1 MKKQYLILLAFMIL
15 VEFISTHS
23 ITKISKVNCD
33 PSGKQTFDLEVTPD
47 GEITDLTEFKVTLKN
62 DEGELTAACTLE
74 ELSSDNPKESD
85 IDDNIEDSNE
95 AKSDEENELSD
106 LASNAPDLSNQ
117 INESDK
123 DENEDDKNDSSSSGS
138 SGSSSSAKPSG
149 SSSSGSSGSS
159 SSGSSGSSSSGSS
172 GSSSSAKPSGSSS
185 SAKPSGSSS
194 SGSTGTRRLQE
205 KPGDIIPV
213 TYVCSLDSLVKP
225 GSYNLEKADNEN
237 LNITTNFPIELP
249 PCSSDMISSD
259 EGSDLEGKSEEL
271 IEDLKRAYIKLSFR
285 QVLDFD
291 KTNFKFNFIGLTT
304 DNIDAGTKITFMII
318 IILGKGN
325 KPEPVEVTCS
335 NNLDAKVDG
344 SSNPVAVVSFECKIP
359 EKETEGLESIEIA
372 SSEFVAGLPANKT
385 LLNPVL
391 TDAAIEAKLLDKKA
405 TMEPPTLAKF
415 EGKITN
421 EMINEGKFE
430 FSLELVEIPEFL
442 KLESTFEMPLVFPE
456 GIVLVFTIIEIKDT
470 TVTFS
475 VEIKG
480 EVNDQPL
487 VLEQTVISIQGK
499 EAFIF
504 PGFATEKIT
513 TEGVKEDS
521 DKILSSDEGSDLEG
535 KSSDNEISSDKD
547 SSDNAGEEGKSDEEK
562 GESNELSSDESTDE
576 EGKSSDNVTSSD
588 ESGESSDKAGS
599 SDEESTTTGQISTTG
614 TNGTSPNSDSVI
626 SDKGNSDEPTPEELK
641 EDALERAEIFITFR
655 QISGFAF
662 VPGTVSFNF
671 FALITQSLNVPY
683 QIKLLVNLITV
694 EGMDDQPTEIECSLD
709 SSVEVK
715 EGETK
720 QASFKCEK
728 KDLDK
733 SKVYTGLRLNS
744 SDSIAGIPTDDETAL
759 NPALTDDAIAN
770 GEVKDYSKPEQAEIP
785 PSFTFDSMDE
795 QECSKDGKF
804 LIKGTLSEG
813 KKING
818 QFSIPLTYPE
828 GITLTCSFEDQDIQC
843 IADKELDDSVI
854 IEQMV
859 ISEGG
864 EELFI
869 LQKVIQDSMSCA
881 NGLKVQAEEKTNVA
895 VSFRQVCKIEEKP
908 SGFSFFFFAFVNK
921 NLPQSYV
928 LEINVIVMIGGSP
941 VEKVAKCTLKEA
953 VTVTGSPVQG
963 DFECEVA
970 LESGEKAETKD
981 LSLSPNNGN
990 IGGCAELT
998 PEELSPSATD
1008 EAIKNGEISDFS
1020 LPENKNKVPPSFT
1033 ISTMNFAKCAS
1044 KGKIKVEGE
1053 FSEEIK
1059 EEMTFELPFSFPA
1072 AKVKC
1077 TVESATAKQKVEIVC
1092 KMQKVKK
1099 SLMFKQLII
1108 EPRLLKKKR
1117 AEMLYVQKAN
1127 IELEEEGIKC
1137 ENYNDIKLQLAKR
1150 RKENAKFSFIQIG
1163 RPTGFNFWFFLAL
1176 TKKLPTVEF
1185 TSMTIEVTL
1194 TIEKNRRRNL
1204 DTVELDDDTTIK
1216 CTPNKDQGT
1225 ENSCPLNCEGKGSN
1239 PVAVEFE
1246 DDKISGAP
1254 DKVTI
1259 DTNPNPDYSKKT
1271 ALEEFDK
1278 LPSLTVTNIASNN
1291 CSNTGKY
1298 IIEGTFTGT
1307 LNNANDMT
1315 IPFDSPD
1322 SSGLC
1327 NLEVESNNFK
1337 LNCENKEEFDVS
1349 EIMLSPKVVYDKS
1362 GNEALFK
1369 ISNDFTAPKPF
1380 ACAIGNLTTSEPD
1393 STISSLIIISTDII
1407 NGTEPASEGLKRFT
1421 KNSKSGLSGGA
1432 IAGIVVACVVAIA
1445 IVGAVF
1451 AISKSSAAAAGAA
1464 NAASVDNTTSINKF
1478 NLEETN
1484 PNVV

>member
-138 SGSSSSAKPSG
+138 
-149 SSSSGSSGSS
+149 
-159 SSGSSGSSSSGSS
+159 
-172 GSSSSAKPSGSSS
+172 SGSSS

-576 EGKSSDNVTSSD
+576 EGKSSDNATSSD

-614 TNGTSPNSDSVI
+614 TNETSPSSDSVS

-804 LIKGTLSEG
+804 FIKGTLSEE

-908 SGFSFFFFAFVNK
+908 SGFSFFFFALVNK

-981 LSLSPNNGN
+981 LSLSPNNNN

-1127 IELEEEGIKC
+1127 IELEKEEGIKC

-1278 LPSLTVTNIASNN
+1278 LPSLTVTNITSNN

-1327 NLEVESNNFK
+1327 DLEVESNNFK

>member
-1 MKKQYLILLAFMIL
+1 MKKQALILFAFMIL
-15 VEFISTHS
+15 VELISTHS
-23 ITKISKVNCD
+23 ITKISNANCD
-33 PSGKQTFDLEVTPD
+33 PSGKETFDLEVTPEGD
-47 GEITDLTEFKVTLKN
+47 ITQLTEFKVTLKKE
-62 DEGELTAACTLE
+62 DEKLTASASCILE
-74 ELSSDNPKESD
+74 ELSSDMLKVSD
-85 IDDNIEDSNE
+85 TDSNIEDSADN
-95 AKSDEENELSD
+95 ASDFESEKKENEKGEKKE
-106 LASNAPDLSNQ
+106 
-117 INESDK
+117 NESGKKEGESGKEGEGDK
-123 DENEDDKNDSSSSGS
+123 KEGKSGKEKESGDKKEGESGKK
-138 SGSSSSAKPSG
+138 GEG
-149 SSSSGSSGSS
+149 EGER
-159 SSGSSGSSSSGSS
+159 
-172 GSSSSAKPSGSSS
+172 
-185 SAKPSGSSS
+185 
-194 SGSTGTRRLQE
+194 RRLQE
-205 KPGDIIPV
+205 KVIPI
-213 TYVCSLDSLVKP
+213 TFVCTLDSLIKP
-225 GSYNLEKADNEN
+225 GSYSLEKPDKEA
-237 LNITTNFPIELP
+237 LKITTTDPIELP

-259 EGSDLEGKSEEL
+259 EGSDLEVKSEEL
-271 IEDLKRAYIKLSFR
+271 IDDLKRAEIKLSFR

-291 KTNFKFNFIGLTT
+291 KTKFNFIGLTT
-304 DNIDAGTKITFMII
+304 EKIEAKTEIIFMIYLK
-318 IILGKGN
+318 LGKEKQS
-325 KPEPVEVTCS
+325 KPVDVKCV
-335 NNLDAKVDG
+335 NNLAAEVSDK
-344 SSNPVAVVSFECKIP
+344 NPIAIVSFECSIP
-359 EKETEGLESIEIA
+359 VEYEYQKDFDSIEIA
-372 SSEFVAGLPANKT
+372 SSEFVAGLPVDET

-391 TDAAIEAKLLDKKA
+391 TDAEIKEDPSKNKT
-405 TMEPPTLAKF
+405 TMEPPTLADFKG
-415 EGKITN
+415 EITN
-421 EMINEGKFE
+421 EMIKEGKFE
-430 FSLELVEIPEFL
+430 FSIELGLEKPEL
-442 KLESTFEMPLVFPE
+442 QGSTFKMPLVFPE
-456 GIVLVFTIIEIKDT
+456 GIVLEFTILEVKGT
-470 TVTFS
+470 KVSFS
-475 VEIKG
+475 VEIIG
-480 EVNDQPL
+480 EVNEQPL
-487 VLEQTVISIQGK
+487 VLEQTIIIINGE
-499 EAFIF
+499 EAFIL
-504 PGFATEKIT
+504 PGIVTEKIT

-521 DKILSSDEGSDLEG
+521 NNILTSDEEG
-535 KSSDNEISSDKD
+535 KSSDNELSSDKD

-562 GESNELSSDESTDE
+562 GESDELSSDESTDE
-576 EGKSSDNVTSSD
+576 EGKSSDNATSSD

-614 TNGTSPNSDSVI
+614 TNETSPSSDSVS

-908 SGFSFFFFAFVNK
+908 SGFSFFFFALVNK

-1204 DTVELDDDTTIK
+1204 DTVELDEDTTIK

-1307 LNNANDMT
+1307 LNSANDMT

-1327 NLEVESNNFK
+1327 DLEVESNNFK

-1407 NGTEPASEGLKRFT
+1407 NGTEPASEGQKRFT
-1421 KNSKSGLSGGA
+1421 KNSKSGLGGGA

-1451 AISKSSAAAAGAA
+1451 AISKSSAAVAGAT

>member
-1 MKKQYLILLAFMIL
+1 MKKQALILFAFMIL
-15 VEFISTHS
+15 VELISTHS
-23 ITKISKVNCD
+23 ITKISNANCD
-33 PSGKQTFDLEVTPD
+33 PSGKETFDLEVTPEGD
-47 GEITDLTEFKVTLKN
+47 ITQLTEFKLTLKN
-62 DEGELTAACTLE
+62 EDEKLTASASCILE
-74 ELSSDNPKESD
+74 ELSSDMSKVSD
-85 IDDNIEDSNE
+85 TDSNIEDSADN
-95 AKSDEENELSD
+95 ASDFESEKKENESGEKKE
-106 LASNAPDLSNQ
+106 
-117 INESDK
+117 NESGKKEGESGKEGEGDK
-123 DENEDDKNDSSSSGS
+123 KEGESGKEKESGDKKEGESGKEGEGDGES
-138 SGSSSSAKPSG
+138 KGER
-149 SSSSGSSGSS
+149 
-159 SSGSSGSSSSGSS
+159 
-172 GSSSSAKPSGSSS
+172 
-185 SAKPSGSSS
+185 
-194 SGSTGTRRLQE
+194 RRLQE
-205 KPGDIIPV
+205 KVIPI
-213 TYVCSLDSLVKP
+213 TFVCTLDSLIKP
-225 GSYNLEKADNEN
+225 GSYSLEKPDNEA
-237 LNITTNFPIELP
+237 LKITTTDPIELP

-259 EGSDLEGKSEEL
+259 EGSDLEVKSEEL
-271 IEDLKRAYIKLSFR
+271 IDDLKRAEIKLSFR

-291 KTNFKFNFIGLTT
+291 KTKFNFIGLTT
-304 DNIDAGTKITFMII
+304 EKIEAKTEITFMIYLK
-318 IILGKGN
+318 LGKEKQS
-325 KPEPVEVTCS
+325 KPVDVKCV
-335 NNLDAKVDG
+335 NNLAAEVSDK
-344 SSNPVAVVSFECKIP
+344 NPVAIVSFECSIP
-359 EKETEGLESIEIA
+359 VEYEYQKDFDSIEIA
-372 SSEFVAGLPANKT
+372 SSEFVAGLPVDET

-391 TDAAIEAKLLDKKA
+391 TDAEIKEDPSKNKT
-405 TMEPPTLAKF
+405 TMEPPTLADFKG
-415 EGKITN
+415 EITN
-421 EMINEGKFE
+421 EMIKEGKFE
-430 FSLELVEIPEFL
+430 FSIELGLEKPEL
-442 KLESTFEMPLVFPE
+442 QGSTFKMPLVFPE
-456 GIVLVFTIIEIKDT
+456 GIVLEFTILEVKGT
-470 TVTFS
+470 KVSFS
-475 VEIKG
+475 VEIIG
-480 EVNDQPL
+480 EVNEQPL
-487 VLEQTVISIQGK
+487 VLEQTIIIINGE
-499 EAFIF
+499 EAFIL
-504 PGFATEKIT
+504 PGIVTEKIT

-521 DKILSSDEGSDLEG
+521 NNILTSDEEG
-535 KSSDNEISSDKD
+535 KSSDNELSSDKD

-562 GESNELSSDESTDE
+562 GESDELSSDESTDE

-614 TNGTSPNSDSVI
+614 TNETSPNSDSVI

-671 FALITQSLNVPY
+671 FALITQSLDMPY
-683 QIKLLVNLITV
+683 QIKLFVNLITV

-804 LIKGTLSEG
+804 LIKGTLSEE

-908 SGFSFFFFAFVNK
+908 SGFSFFFFALVNK

-1194 TIEKNRRRNL
+1194 TIEKNRGRNL

-1327 NLEVESNNFK
+1327 DLEVESNNFK

>member
-138 SGSSSSAKPSG
+138 
-149 SSSSGSSGSS
+149 
-159 SSGSSGSSSSGSS
+159 
-172 GSSSSAKPSGSSS
+172 SGSSS

-576 EGKSSDNVTSSD
+576 EGKSSDNATSSD

-614 TNGTSPNSDSVI
+614 TNETSPSSDSVS

-785 PSFTFDSMDE
+785 PSFTFDSMAE

-804 LIKGTLSEG
+804 LIKGTLSEE

-908 SGFSFFFFAFVNK
+908 SGFSFFFFALVNK

-1044 KGKIKVEGE
+1044 KGKIKVEGK

-1327 NLEVESNNFK
+1327 DLEVESNNFK

-1380 ACAIGNLTTSEPD
+1380 ACAIGNLTTSKPD

-1451 AISKSSAAAAGAA
+1451 AISKSSAAAAGAT

>member
-1 MKKQYLILLAFMIL
+1 MKKQALILFAFMIL
-15 VEFISTHS
+15 VELISTHS
-23 ITKISKVNCD
+23 ITKISNANCD
-33 PSGKQTFDLEVTPD
+33 PSGKETFDLEVTPEGD
-47 GEITDLTEFKVTLKN
+47 ITQLTEFKVTLKKE
-62 DEGELTAACTLE
+62 DEKLTASASCILE
-74 ELSSDNPKESD
+74 ELSSDMLKVSD
-85 IDDNIEDSNE
+85 TDSNIEDSADN
-95 AKSDEENELSD
+95 ASDFESEKKENESGEKKE
-106 LASNAPDLSNQ
+106 
-117 INESDK
+117 NESGKKEGESGKEGEGDK
-123 DENEDDKNDSSSSGS
+123 KEGESGKK
-138 SGSSSSAKPSG
+138 GEG
-149 SSSSGSSGSS
+149 EGER
-159 SSGSSGSSSSGSS
+159 
-172 GSSSSAKPSGSSS
+172 
-185 SAKPSGSSS
+185 
-194 SGSTGTRRLQE
+194 RRLQE
-205 KPGDIIPV
+205 KVIPI
-213 TYVCSLDSLVKP
+213 TFVCTLDSLIKP
-225 GSYNLEKADNEN
+225 GSYSLEKPDKEA
-237 LNITTNFPIELP
+237 LKITTTDPIELP

-259 EGSDLEGKSEEL
+259 EGSDLEVKSEEL
-271 IEDLKRAYIKLSFR
+271 IDDLKRAEIKLSFR

-291 KTNFKFNFIGLTT
+291 KTKFNFIGLTT
-304 DNIDAGTKITFMII
+304 EKIEAKTEIIFMIYLK
-318 IILGKGN
+318 LGKEKQS
-325 KPEPVEVTCS
+325 KPVDVKCV
-335 NNLDAKVDG
+335 NNLAAEVSDK
-344 SSNPVAVVSFECKIP
+344 NPIAIVSFECSIP
-359 EKETEGLESIEIA
+359 VEYEYQKDFDSIEIA
-372 SSEFVAGLPANKT
+372 SSEFVAGLPVDET

-391 TDAAIEAKLLDKKA
+391 TDAEIKEDPSKNKT
-405 TMEPPTLAKF
+405 TMEPPTLADFKG
-415 EGKITN
+415 EITN
-421 EMINEGKFE
+421 EMIKEGKFE
-430 FSLELVEIPEFL
+430 FSIELGLEKPEL
-442 KLESTFEMPLVFPE
+442 QGSTFKMPLVFPE
-456 GIVLVFTIIEIKDT
+456 GIVLEFTILEVKGT
-470 TVTFS
+470 KVSFS
-475 VEIKG
+475 VEIIG
-480 EVNDQPL
+480 EVNEQPL
-487 VLEQTVISIQGK
+487 VLEQTIIIINGE
-499 EAFIF
+499 EAFIL
-504 PGFATEKIT
+504 PGIVTEKIT

-521 DKILSSDEGSDLEG
+521 NNILTSDEEG
-535 KSSDNEISSDKD
+535 KSSDNELSSDKD

-562 GESNELSSDESTDE
+562 GESDELSSDESTDE

-599 SDEESTTTGQISTTG
+599 SDEEGTSIGQISTTG
-614 TNGTSPNSDSVI
+614 TNETSPSSDSAS
-626 SDKGNSDEPTPEELK
+626 SDKVNSDESTDDELK

-671 FALITQSLNVPY
+671 FALITQSLDMPY
-683 QIKLLVNLITV
+683 QIKLFVNLITV

-804 LIKGTLSEG
+804 LIKGTLSEE

-908 SGFSFFFFAFVNK
+908 SGFSFFFFALVNK

-1327 NLEVESNNFK
+1327 DLEVESNNFK

-1451 AISKSSAAAAGAA
+1451 AISKSSAATAGAT

>member
-1 MKKQYLILLAFMIL
+1 
-15 VEFISTHS
+15 
-23 ITKISKVNCD
+23 
-33 PSGKQTFDLEVTPD
+33 
-47 GEITDLTEFKVTLKN
+47 
-62 DEGELTAACTLE
+62 
-74 ELSSDNPKESD
+74 
-85 IDDNIEDSNE
+85 
-95 AKSDEENELSD
+95 
-106 LASNAPDLSNQ
+106 
-117 INESDK
+117 
-123 DENEDDKNDSSSSGS
+123 
-138 SGSSSSAKPSG
+138 
-149 SSSSGSSGSS
+149 
-159 SSGSSGSSSSGSS
+159 
-172 GSSSSAKPSGSSS
+172 
-185 SAKPSGSSS
+185 
-194 SGSTGTRRLQE
+194 
-205 KPGDIIPV
+205 
-213 TYVCSLDSLVKP
+213 
-225 GSYNLEKADNEN
+225 
-237 LNITTNFPIELP
+237 
-249 PCSSDMISSD
+249 MISSD

-576 EGKSSDNVTSSD
+576 EGKSSYNVTSSD
-588 ESGESSDKAGS
+588 ESDKAGS

-614 TNGTSPNSDSVI
+614 TNETSPNSDSVI

-671 FALITQSLNVPY
+671 FALITQSLDMPY
-683 QIKLLVNLITV
+683 QIKLFVNLITV

-715 EGETK
+715 EDETK

-804 LIKGTLSEG
+804 LIKGTLSEE

-908 SGFSFFFFAFVNK
+908 SGFSFFFFALVNK

-963 DFECEVA
+963 DFECEVS

-1127 IELEEEGIKC
+1127 IELEEEEGIKC

-1163 RPTGFNFWFFLAL
+1163 RPKGFNFWFFLAL

-1259 DTNPNPDYSKKT
+1259 DTNPNPDYSKKS

-1307 LNNANDMT
+1307 LNSANDMT

-1327 NLEVESNNFK
+1327 DLEVESNNFK

-1407 NGTEPASEGLKRFT
+1407 NGTEPASEGQKRFA

-1451 AISKSSAAAAGAA
+1451 AISKSSAAVAGAT

>member
-1 MKKQYLILLAFMIL
+1 MKKQALILFAFMIL
-15 VEFISTHS
+15 VELISTHS
-23 ITKISKVNCD
+23 ITKISNANCD
-33 PSGKQTFDLEVTPD
+33 PSGKETFDLEVTPEGD
-47 GEITDLTEFKVTLKN
+47 ITQLTEFKLTLKN
-62 DEGELTAACTLE
+62 EDEKLTASASCILE
-74 ELSSDNPKESD
+74 ELSSDMSKVSD
-85 IDDNIEDSNE
+85 TDSNIEDSADN
-95 AKSDEENELSD
+95 ASDFESEKKENESGEKKE
-106 LASNAPDLSNQ
+106 
-117 INESDK
+117 NESGKKEGESGKEGEGDK
-123 DENEDDKNDSSSSGS
+123 KEGESGKEKESGDKKEGESGKK
-138 SGSSSSAKPSG
+138 GEG
-149 SSSSGSSGSS
+149 EGER
-159 SSGSSGSSSSGSS
+159 
-172 GSSSSAKPSGSSS
+172 
-185 SAKPSGSSS
+185 
-194 SGSTGTRRLQE
+194 RRLQE
-205 KPGDIIPV
+205 KVIPI
-213 TYVCSLDSLVKP
+213 TFVCTLDSLIKP
-225 GSYNLEKADNEN
+225 GSYSLEKPDKEA
-237 LNITTNFPIELP
+237 LKITTTDPIELP

-259 EGSDLEGKSEEL
+259 EGSDLEVKSEEL
-271 IEDLKRAYIKLSFR
+271 IDDLKRAEIKLSFR

-291 KTNFKFNFIGLTT
+291 KTKFNFIGLTT
-304 DNIDAGTKITFMII
+304 EKIEAKTEIIFMIYLK
-318 IILGKGN
+318 LGKEKQS
-325 KPEPVEVTCS
+325 KPVDVKCV
-335 NNLDAKVDG
+335 NNLAAEVSDK
-344 SSNPVAVVSFECKIP
+344 NPIAIVSFECSIP
-359 EKETEGLESIEIA
+359 VEYEYQKDFDSIEIA
-372 SSEFVAGLPANKT
+372 SSEFVAGLPVDET

-391 TDAAIEAKLLDKKA
+391 TDAEIKEDPSKNKT
-405 TMEPPTLAKF
+405 TMEPPTLADFKG
-415 EGKITN
+415 EITN
-421 EMINEGKFE
+421 EMIKEGKFE
-430 FSLELVEIPEFL
+430 FSIELGLEKPEL
-442 KLESTFEMPLVFPE
+442 QGSTFKMPLVFPE
-456 GIVLVFTIIEIKDT
+456 GIVLEFTILEVKGT
-470 TVTFS
+470 KVSFS
-475 VEIKG
+475 VEIIG
-480 EVNDQPL
+480 EVNEQPL
-487 VLEQTVISIQGK
+487 VLEQTIIIINGE
-499 EAFIF
+499 EAFIL
-504 PGFATEKIT
+504 PGIVTEKIT

-521 DKILSSDEGSDLEG
+521 NNILTSDEEG
-535 KSSDNEISSDKD
+535 KSSDNELSSDKD

-576 EGKSSDNVTSSD
+576 EGKSSYNVTSSD

-614 TNGTSPNSDSVI
+614 TNETSPNSDSVI

-671 FALITQSLNVPY
+671 FALITQSLDMPY
-683 QIKLLVNLITV
+683 QIKLFVNLITV

-804 LIKGTLSEG
+804 FIKGTLSEE

-908 SGFSFFFFAFVNK
+908 SGFSFFFFALVNK

-1393 STISSLIIISTDII
+1393 SAISSLIIISTDII
-1407 NGTEPASEGLKRFT
+1407 NGTEPASEGQKRFT
-1421 KNSKSGLSGGA
+1421 KNSKSGLGGGA

-1451 AISKSSAAAAGAA
+1451 AISKSSAAVAGAT

>member
-138 SGSSSSAKPSG
+138 
-149 SSSSGSSGSS
+149 
-159 SSGSSGSSSSGSS
+159 
-172 GSSSSAKPSGSSS
+172 SGSSS

-521 DKILSSDEGSDLEG
+521 DKILSSDEGSDLE
-535 KSSDNEISSDKD
+535 DNEISSDKD

-576 EGKSSDNVTSSD
+576 EGKSSDNATSSD

-614 TNGTSPNSDSVI
+614 TNETSPNSDSVI

-671 FALITQSLNVPY
+671 FALITQSLDVPY
-683 QIKLLVNLITV
+683 QIKLFVNLITV

-1127 IELEEEGIKC
+1127 IELEEEEGIKC

-1307 LNNANDMT
+1307 LNSANDMT

-1327 NLEVESNNFK
+1327 DLEVESNNFK

-1393 STISSLIIISTDII
+1393 SAISSLIIISTDII
-1407 NGTEPASEGLKRFT
+1407 NGTEPASEGQKRFT

-1451 AISKSSAAAAGAA
+1451 AISKSSAAVAGAT

>member
-1 MKKQYLILLAFMIL
+1 M
-15 VEFISTHS
+15 
-23 ITKISKVNCD
+23 VNCD

-138 SGSSSSAKPSG
+138 
-149 SSSSGSSGSS
+149 
-159 SSGSSGSSSSGSS
+159 
-172 GSSSSAKPSGSSS
+172 SGSSS

-614 TNGTSPNSDSVI
+614 TNETSPNSDSVI

-671 FALITQSLNVPY
+671 FALITQSLDMPY
-683 QIKLLVNLITV
+683 QIKLFVNLITV

-804 LIKGTLSEG
+804 LIKGTLSEE

-908 SGFSFFFFAFVNK
+908 SGFSFFFFALVNK

-1327 NLEVESNNFK
+1327 NLEVESKNFK

-1451 AISKSSAAAAGAA
+1451 AISKSSAAAAGAT

>member
-1 MKKQYLILLAFMIL
+1 MKKQALILFAFMIL
-15 VEFISTHS
+15 VELISTHS
-23 ITKISKVNCD
+23 ITKISNANCD
-33 PSGKQTFDLEVTPD
+33 PSGKETFDLEITPEGD
-47 GEITDLTEFKVTLKN
+47 ITQLTEFKVTLKN
-62 DEGELTAACTLE
+62 EDEKLTASASCILE
-74 ELSSDNPKESD
+74 ELSSDMSKVSD
-85 IDDNIEDSNE
+85 TDSNIEDSADN
-95 AKSDEENELSD
+95 ASDFESEKKENESGEKKE
-106 LASNAPDLSNQ
+106 
-117 INESDK
+117 NESGKKEGESGKEGEGDK
-123 DENEDDKNDSSSSGS
+123 KEGESGKEGEGDGES
-138 SGSSSSAKPSG
+138 KGER
-149 SSSSGSSGSS
+149 
-159 SSGSSGSSSSGSS
+159 
-172 GSSSSAKPSGSSS
+172 
-185 SAKPSGSSS
+185 
-194 SGSTGTRRLQE
+194 RRLQE
-205 KPGDIIPV
+205 KVIPI
-213 TYVCSLDSLVKP
+213 TFVCTLDSLIKP
-225 GSYNLEKADNEN
+225 GSYSLEKPDNEA
-237 LNITTNFPIELP
+237 LKITTTDPIELP

-259 EGSDLEGKSEEL
+259 EGSDLEVKSEEL
-271 IEDLKRAYIKLSFR
+271 IDDLKRAEIKLSFR

-291 KTNFKFNFIGLTT
+291 KTKFNFIGLTT
-304 DNIDAGTKITFMII
+304 EKIEAKTEITFMIYLK
-318 IILGKGN
+318 LGKEKQS
-325 KPEPVEVTCS
+325 KPVDVKCV
-335 NNLDAKVDG
+335 NNLAAEVSDK
-344 SSNPVAVVSFECKIP
+344 NPVAIVSFECSIP
-359 EKETEGLESIEIA
+359 VEYEYQKDFDSIEIA
-372 SSEFVAGLPANKT
+372 SSEFVAGLPVDET

-391 TDAAIEAKLLDKKA
+391 TDAEIKEDPSKNKT
-405 TMEPPTLAKF
+405 TMEPPTLADFKG
-415 EGKITN
+415 EITN
-421 EMINEGKFE
+421 EMIKEGKFE
-430 FSLELVEIPEFL
+430 FSIELGLEKPEL
-442 KLESTFEMPLVFPE
+442 QGSTFKMPLVFPE
-456 GIVLVFTIIEIKDT
+456 GIVLEFTILEVKGT
-470 TVTFS
+470 KVSFS
-475 VEIKG
+475 VEIIG
-480 EVNDQPL
+480 EVNEQPL
-487 VLEQTVISIQGK
+487 VLEQTIIIINGE
-499 EAFIF
+499 EAFIL
-504 PGFATEKIT
+504 PGIVTEKIT

-521 DKILSSDEGSDLEG
+521 NNILTSDEEG
-535 KSSDNEISSDKD
+535 KSSDNELSSDKD

-562 GESNELSSDESTDE
+562 GESDELSSDESTDE

-614 TNGTSPNSDSVI
+614 TNETSPSSDSVS

-804 LIKGTLSEG
+804 LIKGTLSEE

-908 SGFSFFFFAFVNK
+908 SGFSFFFFALVNK

-981 LSLSPNNGN
+981 LSLSPNNNN

-1194 TIEKNRRRNL
+1194 TVEKNRRRNL

-1307 LNNANDMT
+1307 LNSANDMT

-1327 NLEVESNNFK
+1327 DLEVESNNFK

-1407 NGTEPASEGLKRFT
+1407 NGTEPASEGQKRFA

-1451 AISKSSAAAAGAA
+1451 AISKSSAAVAGAT

>member
-1 MKKQYLILLAFMIL
+1 MKKQALILFAFMIL
-15 VEFISTHS
+15 VELISTHS
-23 ITKISKVNCD
+23 ITKISNANCD
-33 PSGKQTFDLEVTPD
+33 PSGKETFDLEVTPEGD
-47 GEITDLTEFKVTLKN
+47 ITQLTEFKLTLKN
-62 DEGELTAACTLE
+62 EDEKLTASASCILE
-74 ELSSDNPKESD
+74 ELSSDMSKVSD
-85 IDDNIEDSNE
+85 TDSNIEDSADN
-95 AKSDEENELSD
+95 ASDFESEKKENESGEKKE
-106 LASNAPDLSNQ
+106 
-117 INESDK
+117 NESGKKEGESGKEGEGDK
-123 DENEDDKNDSSSSGS
+123 KEGESGKEGEGDKKEGESGKEKE
-138 SGSSSSAKPSG
+138 SGDKKEGESG
-149 SSSSGSSGSS
+149 KEGEGDGESKGER
-159 SSGSSGSSSSGSS
+159 
-172 GSSSSAKPSGSSS
+172 
-185 SAKPSGSSS
+185 
-194 SGSTGTRRLQE
+194 RRLQE
-205 KPGDIIPV
+205 KVIPI
-213 TYVCSLDSLVKP
+213 TFVCTLDSLIKP
-225 GSYNLEKADNEN
+225 GSYSLEKPDNEA
-237 LNITTNFPIELP
+237 LKITTTDPIELP

-259 EGSDLEGKSEEL
+259 EGSDLEVKSEEL
-271 IEDLKRAYIKLSFR
+271 IDDLKRAEIKLSFR

-291 KTNFKFNFIGLTT
+291 KTKFNFIGLTT
-304 DNIDAGTKITFMII
+304 EKIEAKTEITFMIYLK
-318 IILGKGN
+318 LGKEKQS
-325 KPEPVEVTCS
+325 KPVDVKCV
-335 NNLDAKVDG
+335 NNLAAEVSDK
-344 SSNPVAVVSFECKIP
+344 NPVAIVSFECFIP
-359 EKETEGLESIEIA
+359 VEYEYQKDFDSIEIA
-372 SSEFVAGLPANKT
+372 SSEFVAGLPVDET

-391 TDAAIEAKLLDKKA
+391 TDAEIKEDPSKNKT
-405 TMEPPTLAKF
+405 TMEPPTLADFKG
-415 EGKITN
+415 EITN
-421 EMINEGKFE
+421 EMIKEGKFE
-430 FSLELVEIPEFL
+430 FSIELGLEKPEL
-442 KLESTFEMPLVFPE
+442 QGSTFKMPLVFPE
-456 GIVLVFTIIEIKDT
+456 GIVLEFTILEVKGT
-470 TVTFS
+470 KVSFS
-475 VEIKG
+475 VEIIG
-480 EVNDQPL
+480 EVNEQPL
-487 VLEQTVISIQGK
+487 VLEQTIIIINGE
-499 EAFIF
+499 EAFIL
-504 PGFATEKIT
+504 PGIVTEKIT

-521 DKILSSDEGSDLEG
+521 NNILTSDEEG
-535 KSSDNEISSDKD
+535 KSSDNELSSDKD

-562 GESNELSSDESTDE
+562 GESDELSSDESIDE

-614 TNGTSPNSDSVI
+614 TNETSPSSDSAS
-626 SDKGNSDEPTPEELK
+626 SDKVNSDESTDDELK

-671 FALITQSLNVPY
+671 FALITQSLDVPY
-683 QIKLLVNLITV
+683 QIKLFVNLITV

-759 NPALTDDAIAN
+759 NPALTDDAITN

-804 LIKGTLSEG
+804 LIKGTLSEE

-908 SGFSFFFFAFVNK
+908 SGFSFFFFALVNK

-1020 LPENKNKVPPSFT
+1020 LPENKNKVPPSFI

-1127 IELEEEGIKC
+1127 IELEEEEGIKC

-1307 LNNANDMT
+1307 LNSANDMT

-1327 NLEVESNNFK
+1327 DLEVESNNFK

-1380 ACAIGNLTTSEPD
+1380 ACAIGNLTTSKPD

-1407 NGTEPASEGLKRFT
+1407 NGTEPASEGQKRFA

-1451 AISKSSAAAAGAA
+1451 AISKSSAAVAGAT

>member
-149 SSSSGSSGSS
+149 SSSSGS
-159 SSGSSGSSSSGSS
+159 
-172 GSSSSAKPSGSSS
+172 
-185 SAKPSGSSS
+185 
-194 SGSTGTRRLQE
+194 TGTRRLQE

-325 KPEPVEVTCS
+325 KPEPVEVTCT

-576 EGKSSDNVTSSD
+576 EGKSSDNATSSD

-614 TNGTSPNSDSVI
+614 TNETSPSSDSVS

-715 EGETK
+715 ESETK

-828 GITLTCSFEDQDIQC
+828 GITLTCSFEDQVIQC

-908 SGFSFFFFAFVNK
+908 SGFSFFFFALVNK

-981 LSLSPNNGN
+981 LSLSPNNDN
-990 IGGCAELT
+990 IGGCVELT

-1369 ISNDFTAPKPF
+1369 ISNDFTALKPF

>member
-1 MKKQYLILLAFMIL
+1 MKKQALILFAFMIL
-15 VEFISTHS
+15 VELISTHS
-23 ITKISKVNCD
+23 ITKISNANCD
-33 PSGKQTFDLEVTPD
+33 PSGKETFDLEVTPEGD
-47 GEITDLTEFKVTLKN
+47 ITQLTEFKVTLKKE
-62 DEGELTAACTLE
+62 DEKLTASASCILE
-74 ELSSDNPKESD
+74 ELSSDMLKVSD
-85 IDDNIEDSNE
+85 TDSNIEDSADN
-95 AKSDEENELSD
+95 ASDFESEKKENESGEKKE
-106 LASNAPDLSNQ
+106 
-117 INESDK
+117 NESGKKEGESGKEGEGDK
-123 DENEDDKNDSSSSGS
+123 KEGESGKEKESGDKKEGESGKK
-138 SGSSSSAKPSG
+138 GEG
-149 SSSSGSSGSS
+149 EGER
-159 SSGSSGSSSSGSS
+159 
-172 GSSSSAKPSGSSS
+172 
-185 SAKPSGSSS
+185 
-194 SGSTGTRRLQE
+194 RRLQE
-205 KPGDIIPV
+205 KVIPI
-213 TYVCSLDSLVKP
+213 TFVCTLDSLIKP
-225 GSYNLEKADNEN
+225 GSYSLEKPDKEA
-237 LNITTNFPIELP
+237 LKITTTDPIELP

-259 EGSDLEGKSEEL
+259 EGSDLEVKSEEL
-271 IEDLKRAYIKLSFR
+271 IDDLKRAEIKLSFR

-291 KTNFKFNFIGLTT
+291 KTKFNFIGLTT
-304 DNIDAGTKITFMII
+304 EKIEAKTEITFMIYLK
-318 IILGKGN
+318 LGKEKQS
-325 KPEPVEVTCS
+325 KPVDVKCV
-335 NNLDAKVDG
+335 NNLAAEVSDK
-344 SSNPVAVVSFECKIP
+344 NPIAIVSFECSIP
-359 EKETEGLESIEIA
+359 VEYEYQKDFDSIEIA
-372 SSEFVAGLPANKT
+372 SSEFVAGLPVDET

-391 TDAAIEAKLLDKKA
+391 TDAEIKEDPSKNKT
-405 TMEPPTLAKF
+405 TMEPPTLADFKG
-415 EGKITN
+415 EITN
-421 EMINEGKFE
+421 EMIKEGKFE
-430 FSLELVEIPEFL
+430 FSIELGLEKPEL
-442 KLESTFEMPLVFPE
+442 QGSTFKMPLVFPE
-456 GIVLVFTIIEIKDT
+456 GIVLEFTILEVKGT
-470 TVTFS
+470 KVSFS
-475 VEIKG
+475 VEIIG
-480 EVNDQPL
+480 EVNEQPL
-487 VLEQTVISIQGK
+487 VLEQTIIIINGE
-499 EAFIF
+499 EAFIL
-504 PGFATEKIT
+504 PGIVTEKIT

-521 DKILSSDEGSDLEG
+521 NNILTSDEEG
-535 KSSDNEISSDKD
+535 KSSDNELSSDKD

-562 GESNELSSDESTDE
+562 GESDELSSDESTDE

-614 TNGTSPNSDSVI
+614 TNETSPNSDSVI

-671 FALITQSLNVPY
+671 FALITQSLDVPY
-683 QIKLLVNLITV
+683 QIKLFVNLITV

-759 NPALTDDAIAN
+759 NPALTDDAITN

-804 LIKGTLSEG
+804 LIKGTLSEE

-869 LQKVIQDSMSCA
+869 LQKVIQVSMSCA

-908 SGFSFFFFAFVNK
+908 SGFSFFFFALVNK

-928 LEINVIVMIGGSP
+928 LEINIIVMIGGSP

-1307 LNNANDMT
+1307 LNSANDMT

-1327 NLEVESNNFK
+1327 DLEVESNNFK

-1393 STISSLIIISTDII
+1393 SAISSLIIISTDII
-1407 NGTEPASEGLKRFT
+1407 NGTEPASEGQKRFT
-1421 KNSKSGLSGGA
+1421 KNSKSGLGGGA

-1451 AISKSSAAAAGAA
+1451 AISKSSAAVAGAT

>member
-123 DENEDDKNDSSSSGS
+123 DENEDDKND
-138 SGSSSSAKPSG
+138 
-149 SSSSGSSGSS
+149 
-159 SSGSSGSSSSGSS
+159 SSSSGSS

-521 DKILSSDEGSDLEG
+521 DKILSSDEGSDLE
-535 KSSDNEISSDKD
+535 DNEISSDKD

-576 EGKSSDNVTSSD
+576 EGKSSDNATSSD

-614 TNGTSPNSDSVI
+614 TN
-626 SDKGNSDEPTPEELK
+626 
-641 EDALERAEIFITFR
+641 
-655 QISGFAF
+655 
-662 VPGTVSFNF
+662 
-671 FALITQSLNVPY
+671 
-683 QIKLLVNLITV
+683 
-694 EGMDDQPTEIECSLD
+694 
-709 SSVEVK
+709 
-715 EGETK
+715 
-720 QASFKCEK
+720 
-728 KDLDK
+728 
-733 SKVYTGLRLNS
+733 
-744 SDSIAGIPTDDETAL
+744 
-759 NPALTDDAIAN
+759 
-770 GEVKDYSKPEQAEIP
+770 
-785 PSFTFDSMDE
+785 
-795 QECSKDGKF
+795 
-804 LIKGTLSEG
+804 
-813 KKING
+813 
-818 QFSIPLTYPE
+818 
-828 GITLTCSFEDQDIQC
+828 
-843 IADKELDDSVI
+843 
-854 IEQMV
+854 
-859 ISEGG
+859 
-864 EELFI
+864 
-869 LQKVIQDSMSCA
+869 
-881 NGLKVQAEEKTNVA
+881 EKTH
-895 VSFRQVCKIEEKP
+895 
-908 SGFSFFFFAFVNK
+908 
-921 NLPQSYV
+921 
-928 LEINVIVMIGGSP
+928 
-941 VEKVAKCTLKEA
+941 
-953 VTVTGSPVQG
+953 
-963 DFECEVA
+963 
-970 LESGEKAETKD
+970 
-981 LSLSPNNGN
+981 
-990 IGGCAELT
+990 
-998 PEELSPSATD
+998 
-1008 EAIKNGEISDFS
+1008 
-1020 LPENKNKVPPSFT
+1020 
-1033 ISTMNFAKCAS
+1033 
-1044 KGKIKVEGE
+1044 
-1053 FSEEIK
+1053 
-1059 EEMTFELPFSFPA
+1059 
-1072 AKVKC
+1072 
-1077 TVESATAKQKVEIVC
+1077 
-1092 KMQKVKK
+1092 
-1099 SLMFKQLII
+1099 
-1108 EPRLLKKKR
+1108 
-1117 AEMLYVQKAN
+1117 
-1127 IELEEEGIKC
+1127 
-1137 ENYNDIKLQLAKR
+1137 
-1150 RKENAKFSFIQIG
+1150 
-1163 RPTGFNFWFFLAL
+1163 
-1176 TKKLPTVEF
+1176 
-1185 TSMTIEVTL
+1185 
-1194 TIEKNRRRNL
+1194 
-1204 DTVELDDDTTIK
+1204 
-1216 CTPNKDQGT
+1216 
-1225 ENSCPLNCEGKGSN
+1225 
-1239 PVAVEFE
+1239 
-1246 DDKISGAP
+1246 
-1254 DKVTI
+1254 
-1259 DTNPNPDYSKKT
+1259 
-1271 ALEEFDK
+1271 
-1278 LPSLTVTNIASNN
+1278 
-1291 CSNTGKY
+1291 
-1298 IIEGTFTGT
+1298 
-1307 LNNANDMT
+1307 
-1315 IPFDSPD
+1315 
-1322 SSGLC
+1322 
-1327 NLEVESNNFK
+1327 
-1337 LNCENKEEFDVS
+1337 
-1349 EIMLSPKVVYDKS
+1349 
-1362 GNEALFK
+1362 
-1369 ISNDFTAPKPF
+1369 
-1380 ACAIGNLTTSEPD
+1380 
-1393 STISSLIIISTDII
+1393 
-1407 NGTEPASEGLKRFT
+1407 
-1421 KNSKSGLSGGA
+1421 
-1432 IAGIVVACVVAIA
+1432 
-1445 IVGAVF
+1445 
-1451 AISKSSAAAAGAA
+1451 
-1464 NAASVDNTTSINKF
+1464 
-1478 NLEETN
+1478 
-1484 PNVV
+1484 

>member
-123 DENEDDKNDSSSSGS
+123 DENEDDKND
-138 SGSSSSAKPSG
+138 
-149 SSSSGSSGSS
+149 
-159 SSGSSGSSSSGSS
+159 SSSSGSS

-325 KPEPVEVTCS
+325 KPEPVEVTCT

-576 EGKSSDNVTSSD
+576 EGKSSDNATSSD

-614 TNGTSPNSDSVI
+614 TNETSPSSDSVS

-671 FALITQSLNVPY
+671 FALITQSLDMPY
-683 QIKLLVNLITV
+683 QIKLFVNLITV

-759 NPALTDDAIAN
+759 NPALTDDAITN

-908 SGFSFFFFAFVNK
+908 SGFSFFFFALVNK

-1044 KGKIKVEGE
+1044 KGKIKVEGK

-1127 IELEEEGIKC
+1127 IELEEEEGIKC

-1204 DTVELDDDTTIK
+1204 DTVELDEDTTIK

-1271 ALEEFDK
+1271 ALEKFDK

-1307 LNNANDMT
+1307 LNSANDMT

-1407 NGTEPASEGLKRFT
+1407 NGTEPASEGQKRFA

-1451 AISKSSAAAAGAA
+1451 AISKSSAAVAGAT

>member
-1 MKKQYLILLAFMIL
+1 MKKQALILFAFMIL
-15 VEFISTHS
+15 VELISTHS
-23 ITKISKVNCD
+23 ITKISNANCD
-33 PSGKQTFDLEVTPD
+33 PSGKETFDLEVTPEGD
-47 GEITDLTEFKVTLKN
+47 ITQLTEFKVTLKKE
-62 DEGELTAACTLE
+62 DEKLTASASCILE
-74 ELSSDNPKESD
+74 ELSSDMLKVSD
-85 IDDNIEDSNE
+85 TDSNIEDSADN
-95 AKSDEENELSD
+95 ASDFESEKKENEKGEKKE
-106 LASNAPDLSNQ
+106 
-117 INESDK
+117 NESGKKEGESGKEGEGDK
-123 DENEDDKNDSSSSGS
+123 KEGESGKEKESGDKKEGESGKK
-138 SGSSSSAKPSG
+138 GEG
-149 SSSSGSSGSS
+149 EGER
-159 SSGSSGSSSSGSS
+159 
-172 GSSSSAKPSGSSS
+172 
-185 SAKPSGSSS
+185 
-194 SGSTGTRRLQE
+194 RRLQE
-205 KPGDIIPV
+205 KVIPI
-213 TYVCSLDSLVKP
+213 TFVCTLDSLIKP
-225 GSYNLEKADNEN
+225 GSYSLEKPDKEA
-237 LNITTNFPIELP
+237 LKITTTDPIELP

-259 EGSDLEGKSEEL
+259 EGSDLEVKSEEL
-271 IEDLKRAYIKLSFR
+271 IDDLKRAEIKLSFR

-291 KTNFKFNFIGLTT
+291 KTKFNFIGLTT
-304 DNIDAGTKITFMII
+304 EKIEAKTEITFMIYLK
-318 IILGKGN
+318 LGKEKQS
-325 KPEPVEVTCS
+325 KPVDVKCV
-335 NNLDAKVDG
+335 NNLAAEVSDK
-344 SSNPVAVVSFECKIP
+344 NPVAIVSFECSIP
-359 EKETEGLESIEIA
+359 VEYEYQKDFDSIEIA
-372 SSEFVAGLPANKT
+372 SSEFVAGLPVDET

-391 TDAAIEAKLLDKKA
+391 TDAEIKEDPSKNKT
-405 TMEPPTLAKF
+405 TMEPPTLADFKG
-415 EGKITN
+415 EITN
-421 EMINEGKFE
+421 EMIKEGKFE
-430 FSLELVEIPEFL
+430 FSIELGLEKPEL
-442 KLESTFEMPLVFPE
+442 QGSTFKMPLVFPE
-456 GIVLVFTIIEIKDT
+456 GIVLEFTILEVKGT
-470 TVTFS
+470 KVSFS
-475 VEIKG
+475 VEIIG
-480 EVNDQPL
+480 EVNEQPL
-487 VLEQTVISIQGK
+487 VLEQTIIIINGE
-499 EAFIF
+499 EAFIL
-504 PGFATEKIT
+504 PGIVTEKIT

-521 DKILSSDEGSDLEG
+521 NNILTSDEEG
-535 KSSDNEISSDKD
+535 KSSDNELSSDKD
-547 SSDNAGEEGKSDEEK
+547 SSDNAGEEGKSNEEK

-576 EGKSSDNVTSSD
+576 EGKSSDNATSSD

-614 TNGTSPNSDSVI
+614 TNETSPSSDSVS

-715 EGETK
+715 ESETK

-759 NPALTDDAIAN
+759 NPALTDDAITN

-908 SGFSFFFFAFVNK
+908 SGFSFFFFALVNK

-1059 EEMTFELPFSFPA
+1059 EEMTFGLPFSFPA

-1127 IELEEEGIKC
+1127 IELEEEEGIKC

-1204 DTVELDDDTTIK
+1204 DTVELDDTTIK

-1307 LNNANDMT
+1307 LNSANDMT

-1380 ACAIGNLTTSEPD
+1380 ACAIGNLTTSKPD

-1407 NGTEPASEGLKRFT
+1407 NGTEPASEGQKRFA

-1451 AISKSSAAAAGAA
+1451 AISKSSAAAAGAI

>member
-138 SGSSSSAKPSG
+138 
-149 SSSSGSSGSS
+149 
-159 SSGSSGSSSSGSS
+159 
-172 GSSSSAKPSGSSS
+172 SGSSS

-576 EGKSSDNVTSSD
+576 EGKSSDNATSSD

-614 TNGTSPNSDSVI
+614 TNETSPSSDSVS

-804 LIKGTLSEG
+804 LIKGTLSEE

-908 SGFSFFFFAFVNK
+908 SGFSFFFFALVNK

-1278 LPSLTVTNIASNN
+1278 LPSLTVANIASNN

-1327 NLEVESNNFK
+1327 DLEVESNNFK

-1451 AISKSSAAAAGAA
+1451 AISKSSAAVAGAT

>member
-138 SGSSSSAKPSG
+138 
-149 SSSSGSSGSS
+149 
-159 SSGSSGSSSSGSS
+159 
-172 GSSSSAKPSGSSS
+172 SGSSS

-576 EGKSSDNVTSSD
+576 EGKSSDNATSSD

-614 TNGTSPNSDSVI
+614 TNETSPSSDSVS

-715 EGETK
+715 ESETK

-804 LIKGTLSEG
+804 LIKGTLSEE

-843 IADKELDDSVI
+843 SADKELDDSVI

-908 SGFSFFFFAFVNK
+908 SGFSFFFFALVNK

-1327 NLEVESNNFK
+1327 DLEVESNNFK

>member
-149 SSSSGSSGSS
+149 SSSSGSS
-159 SSGSSGSSSSGSS
+159 
-172 GSSSSAKPSGSSS
+172 
-185 SAKPSGSSS
+185 
-194 SGSTGTRRLQE
+194 GTRRLQE

-576 EGKSSDNVTSSD
+576 EGKSSYNVTSSD

-614 TNGTSPNSDSVI
+614 TNETSPSSDSVS

-715 EGETK
+715 ESETK

-744 SDSIAGIPTDDETAL
+744 SDSIAGIPSDDETAL

-804 LIKGTLSEG
+804 LIKGTLSEE

-908 SGFSFFFFAFVNK
+908 SGFSFFFFALVNK

-981 LSLSPNNGN
+981 LSLSPNNNN

-1259 DTNPNPDYSKKT
+1259 DTNPNPDYSKKS

-1307 LNNANDMT
+1307 LNSANDMT

-1327 NLEVESNNFK
+1327 DLEVESNNFK

-1393 STISSLIIISTDII
+1393 SAISSLIIISTDII
-1407 NGTEPASEGLKRFT
+1407 NGTEPASEGQKRFT

-1451 AISKSSAAAAGAA
+1451 AISKSSAAAAGAT

>member
-149 SSSSGSSGSS
+149 SSSSG
-159 SSGSSGSSSSGSS
+159 
-172 GSSSSAKPSGSSS
+172 A
-185 SAKPSGSSS
+185 
-194 SGSTGTRRLQE
+194 TGTRRLQE

-521 DKILSSDEGSDLEG
+521 DKILSSDEGSDLE
-535 KSSDNEISSDKD
+535 DNEISSDKD

-576 EGKSSDNVTSSD
+576 EGKSSYNVTSSD

-614 TNGTSPNSDSVI
+614 TNETSPNSDSVI

-671 FALITQSLNVPY
+671 FALITQSLDMPY
-683 QIKLLVNLITV
+683 QIKLFVNLITV

-908 SGFSFFFFAFVNK
+908 SGFSFFFFALVNK

-1259 DTNPNPDYSKKT
+1259 DTNPNPDYSKKS

-1327 NLEVESNNFK
+1327 DLEVESNNFK

-1393 STISSLIIISTDII
+1393 SAISSLIIISTDII
-1407 NGTEPASEGLKRFT
+1407 NGTEPASEGQKRFT
-1421 KNSKSGLSGGA
+1421 KNSKSGLGGGA

>member
-149 SSSSGSSGSS
+149 SSSSG
-159 SSGSSGSSSSGSS
+159 
-172 GSSSSAKPSGSSS
+172 A
-185 SAKPSGSSS
+185 
-194 SGSTGTRRLQE
+194 TGTRRLQE

-325 KPEPVEVTCS
+325 KPEPVEVTCT

-576 EGKSSDNVTSSD
+576 EGKSSYNATSSD

-614 TNGTSPNSDSVI
+614 TNETSPNSDSVI

-715 EGETK
+715 ESETK

-744 SDSIAGIPTDDETAL
+744 SDSIAGIPSDDETAL

-869 LQKVIQDSMSCA
+869 LQKVIQDIMSCA

-1327 NLEVESNNFK
+1327 DLEVESNNFK

-1407 NGTEPASEGLKRFT
+1407 NGTEPASEGQKRFT

>member
-123 DENEDDKNDSSSSGS
+123 DENEDDKND
-138 SGSSSSAKPSG
+138 
-149 SSSSGSSGSS
+149 
-159 SSGSSGSSSSGSS
+159 SSSSGSS

-576 EGKSSDNVTSSD
+576 EGKSSYNVTSSD

-671 FALITQSLNVPY
+671 FALITQSLDMPY
-683 QIKLLVNLITV
+683 QIKLFVNLITV

-908 SGFSFFFFAFVNK
+908 SGFSFFFFALVNK

>member
-123 DENEDDKNDSSSSGS
+123 DENEDDKND
-138 SGSSSSAKPSG
+138 
-149 SSSSGSSGSS
+149 
-159 SSGSSGSSSSGSS
+159 SSSSGSS

-325 KPEPVEVTCS
+325 KPEPVEVTCT

-576 EGKSSDNVTSSD
+576 EGKSSDNATSSD

-614 TNGTSPNSDSVI
+614 TNETSPSSDSVS

-804 LIKGTLSEG
+804 LIKGTLSEE

-908 SGFSFFFFAFVNK
+908 SGFSFFFFALVNK

-1307 LNNANDMT
+1307 LNSANDMT

-1327 NLEVESNNFK
+1327 DLEVESNNFK

-1393 STISSLIIISTDII
+1393 SAISSLIIISTDII

-1421 KNSKSGLSGGA
+1421 KNSKSGLGGGA

-1451 AISKSSAAAAGAA
+1451 AISKSSAAVAGAT

>member
-149 SSSSGSSGSS
+149 SSSSGS
-159 SSGSSGSSSSGSS
+159 
-172 GSSSSAKPSGSSS
+172 
-185 SAKPSGSSS
+185 
-194 SGSTGTRRLQE
+194 TGTRRLQE

-325 KPEPVEVTCS
+325 KPEPVEVTCT

-521 DKILSSDEGSDLEG
+521 DKILSSDEGSDLE
-535 KSSDNEISSDKD
+535 DNEISSDKD

-576 EGKSSDNVTSSD
+576 EGKSSYNVTSSD

-614 TNGTSPNSDSVI
+614 TNETSPNSDSVI

-671 FALITQSLNVPY
+671 FALITQSLDVPY
-683 QIKLLVNLITV
+683 QIKLFVNLITV

-804 LIKGTLSEG
+804 LIKGTLSEE

-908 SGFSFFFFAFVNK
+908 SGFSFFFFALVNK

-1127 IELEEEGIKC
+1127 IELEEEEGIKC

-1278 LPSLTVTNIASNN
+1278 LPSLTVANIASNN

-1407 NGTEPASEGLKRFT
+1407 NGTEPASEGQKRFA

-1451 AISKSSAAAAGAA
+1451 AISKSSAAVAGAT

>member
-123 DENEDDKNDSSSSGS
+123 DENEDDKND
-138 SGSSSSAKPSG
+138 
-149 SSSSGSSGSS
+149 
-159 SSGSSGSSSSGSS
+159 SSSSGSS

-521 DKILSSDEGSDLEG
+521 DKILSSDEGSDLE
-535 KSSDNEISSDKD
+535 DNEISSDKD

-576 EGKSSDNVTSSD
+576 EGKSSDNATSSD

-614 TNGTSPNSDSVI
+614 TNETSPNSDSVI

-671 FALITQSLNVPY
+671 FALITQSLDVPY
-683 QIKLLVNLITV
+683 QIKLFVNLITV

-804 LIKGTLSEG
+804 LIKGTLSEE

-1194 TIEKNRRRNL
+1194 TIEKNRGRNL

-1327 NLEVESNNFK
+1327 DLEVESNNFK

-1380 ACAIGNLTTSEPD
+1380 ACAIGNLTTSKPD

-1451 AISKSSAAAAGAA
+1451 AISKSSAATAGAT

>member
-123 DENEDDKNDSSSSGS
+123 DENEDDKND
-138 SGSSSSAKPSG
+138 
-149 SSSSGSSGSS
+149 
-159 SSGSSGSSSSGSS
+159 SSSSGSS

-325 KPEPVEVTCS
+325 KPEPVEVTCT

-576 EGKSSDNVTSSD
+576 EGKSSYNVTSSD

-599 SDEESTTTGQISTTG
+599 SDEESTATGQISTTG
-614 TNGTSPNSDSVI
+614 TNETSPNSDSVI

-671 FALITQSLNVPY
+671 FALITQSLDMPY
-683 QIKLLVNLITV
+683 QIKLFVNLITV

-770 GEVKDYSKPEQAEIP
+770 GEIKDYSKPEQAEIP

-804 LIKGTLSEG
+804 LIKGTLSEE

-908 SGFSFFFFAFVNK
+908 SGFSFFFFALVNK

-1044 KGKIKVEGE
+1044 KGKIKVEGK

-1278 LPSLTVTNIASNN
+1278 LPSLTVINIASNN

>member
-149 SSSSGSSGSS
+149 SSSSGS
-159 SSGSSGSSSSGSS
+159 
-172 GSSSSAKPSGSSS
+172 
-185 SAKPSGSSS
+185 
-194 SGSTGTRRLQE
+194 TGTRRLQE

-325 KPEPVEVTCS
+325 KPEPVEVTCT

-576 EGKSSDNVTSSD
+576 EGKSSDNATSSD

-614 TNGTSPNSDSVI
+614 TNETSPSSDSVS

-908 SGFSFFFFAFVNK
+908 SGFSFFFFALVNK

-1127 IELEEEGIKC
+1127 IELEEEEGIKC

-1307 LNNANDMT
+1307 LNSANDMT

-1327 NLEVESNNFK
+1327 DLEVESNNFK

-1380 ACAIGNLTTSEPD
+1380 ACAIGNLTTSKPD

-1407 NGTEPASEGLKRFT
+1407 NGTEPASEGQKRFT
-1421 KNSKSGLSGGA
+1421 KNSKSGLGGGA

-1451 AISKSSAAAAGAA
+1451 AISKSSAAVAGAT

>member
-1 MKKQYLILLAFMIL
+1 MKKQALILFAFMIL
-15 VEFISTHS
+15 VELISTHS
-23 ITKISKVNCD
+23 ITKISNANCD
-33 PSGKQTFDLEVTPD
+33 PSGKETFDLEVTPEGD
-47 GEITDLTEFKVTLKN
+47 ITQLTEFKVTLKKE
-62 DEGELTAACTLE
+62 DEKLTASASCILE
-74 ELSSDNPKESD
+74 ELSSDMLKVSD
-85 IDDNIEDSNE
+85 TDSNIEDSADN
-95 AKSDEENELSD
+95 ASDFESEKKENEKGEKKE
-106 LASNAPDLSNQ
+106 
-117 INESDK
+117 NESGKKEGESGKEGEGDK
-123 DENEDDKNDSSSSGS
+123 KEGESGKK
-138 SGSSSSAKPSG
+138 GEG
-149 SSSSGSSGSS
+149 EGER
-159 SSGSSGSSSSGSS
+159 
-172 GSSSSAKPSGSSS
+172 
-185 SAKPSGSSS
+185 
-194 SGSTGTRRLQE
+194 RRLQE
-205 KPGDIIPV
+205 KVIPI
-213 TYVCSLDSLVKP
+213 TFVCTLDSLIKP
-225 GSYNLEKADNEN
+225 GSYSLEKPDKEA
-237 LNITTNFPIELP
+237 LKITTTDPIELP

-259 EGSDLEGKSEEL
+259 EGSDLEVKSEEL
-271 IEDLKRAYIKLSFR
+271 IDDLKRAEIKLSFR

-291 KTNFKFNFIGLTT
+291 KTKFNFIGLTT
-304 DNIDAGTKITFMII
+304 EKIEAKTEIIFMIYLK
-318 IILGKGN
+318 LGKEKQS
-325 KPEPVEVTCS
+325 KPVDVKCV
-335 NNLDAKVDG
+335 NNLAAEVSDK
-344 SSNPVAVVSFECKIP
+344 NPIAIVSFECSIP
-359 EKETEGLESIEIA
+359 VEYEYQKDFDSIEIA
-372 SSEFVAGLPANKT
+372 SSEFVAGLPVDET

-391 TDAAIEAKLLDKKA
+391 TDAEIKEDPSKNKT
-405 TMEPPTLAKF
+405 TMEPPTLADFKG
-415 EGKITN
+415 EITN
-421 EMINEGKFE
+421 EMIKEGKFE
-430 FSLELVEIPEFL
+430 FSIELGLEKPEL
-442 KLESTFEMPLVFPE
+442 QGSTFKMPLVFPE
-456 GIVLVFTIIEIKDT
+456 GIVLEFTILEVKGT
-470 TVTFS
+470 KVSFS
-475 VEIKG
+475 VEIIG
-480 EVNDQPL
+480 EVNEQPL
-487 VLEQTVISIQGK
+487 VLEQTIIIINGE
-499 EAFIF
+499 EAFIL
-504 PGFATEKIT
+504 PGIVTEKIT

-521 DKILSSDEGSDLEG
+521 NNILTSDEEG
-535 KSSDNEISSDKD
+535 KSSDNELSSDKD

-562 GESNELSSDESTDE
+562 GESDELSSDESTDE

-599 SDEESTTTGQISTTG
+599 SDEEGTSIGQISTTG
-614 TNGTSPNSDSVI
+614 TNETSPSSDSAS
-626 SDKGNSDEPTPEELK
+626 SDKVNSDESTDDELK

-671 FALITQSLNVPY
+671 FALITQSLDMPY
-683 QIKLLVNLITV
+683 QIKLFVNLITV

-804 LIKGTLSEG
+804 LIKGTLSEE

-908 SGFSFFFFAFVNK
+908 SGFSFFFFALVNK

-981 LSLSPNNGN
+981 LSLSPNNNN

-1194 TIEKNRRRNL
+1194 TVEKNRRRNL

-1307 LNNANDMT
+1307 LNSANDMT

-1327 NLEVESNNFK
+1327 DLEVESNNFK

-1369 ISNDFTAPKPF
+1369 ISNDFIALKPF

-1451 AISKSSAAAAGAA
+1451 AISKSSAATAGAT